1 VAGDLRGFATA
12 AILTAALA
20 TTPASAEKHRDAEGL
35 HRLIVSK
42 IFAAL
47 RQDPETAELRAR
59 RRFGHGS
66 MDGQYKTDLFRRIQ
80 ILSRGDAG

>member
-1 VAGDLRGFATA
+1 VAGDLRGFVTA
-12 AILTAALA
+12 AILAAALA

-42 IFAAL
+42 NFAAL
-47 RQDPETAELRAR
+47 RHDPETAELKA
-59 RRFGHGS
+59 RRFGHES
-66 MDGQYKTDLFRRIQ
+66 MDGQCKADLFRRIQ